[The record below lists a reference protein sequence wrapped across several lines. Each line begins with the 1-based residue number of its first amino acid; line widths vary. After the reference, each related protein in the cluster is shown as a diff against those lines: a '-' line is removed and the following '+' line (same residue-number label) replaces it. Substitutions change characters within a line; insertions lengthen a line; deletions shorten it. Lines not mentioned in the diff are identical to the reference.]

1 MLRIGILFNKIG
13 GLGKGI
19 EVEDWKWLQGSKK
32 KIIKYL
38 RIKIIKYVYKL
49 NMHNIILRRAL
60 CYTHLMDTRI
70 RRVII
75 KTLRIIN
82 LLIFHFF

>member
-13 GLGKGI
+13 GLGTGI

-38 RIKIIKYVYKL
+38 KIIIIKYVYKL
-49 NMHNIILRRAL
+49 NMHNIIL
-60 CYTHLMDTRI
+60 
-70 RRVII
+70 
-75 KTLRIIN
+75 
-82 LLIFHFF
+82 